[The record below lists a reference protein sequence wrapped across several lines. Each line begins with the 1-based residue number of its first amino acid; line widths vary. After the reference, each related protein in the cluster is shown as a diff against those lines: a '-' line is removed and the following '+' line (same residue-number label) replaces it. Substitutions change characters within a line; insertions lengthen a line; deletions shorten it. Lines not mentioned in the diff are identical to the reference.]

1 MKSANYS
8 TIKIRHQ
15 THNQFYV
22 QFENSFFILP
32 DGKTIVG
39 PDGSDWNKLIVEDI
53 TLRNPTQIGTHGCSI
68 ITVLWNSLTQSLLVG
83 DLKDEVKQYK
93 KVNHSFTM
101 IKDYGY
107 VGVDRVFSSTQLG
120 RLAIFGGGDRSLV
133 VIDTSEQRI
142 CPGRLKSPFLKT
154 YSLQICEGVGSKV
167 YLSLGGYEPEYSWDA
182 SDFLD
187 VTLLYNGHVPK
198 NQFYEKM
205 IKAQGLLQEKDEI
218 INSFSLKI
226 KQLESSLQKQSNQ
239 NKGRSNPK
247 KSETKTSRFKSK
259 MNYYNPRT
267 IRCPETSRKNQKIFS
282 LLAINST
289 KWRTNYENKNLK
301 TTVQIIHR
309 NPKAT

>member
-1 MKSANYS
+1 M
-8 TIKIRHQ
+8 
-15 THNQFYV
+15 
-22 QFENSFFILP
+22 
-32 DGKTIVG
+32 
-39 PDGSDWNKLIVEDI
+39 
-53 TLRNPTQIGTHGCSI
+53 RNPTQIGTHGCSI

-187 VTLLYNGHVPK
+187 VTLLYNGHKKDSSKVP
-198 NQFYEKM
+198 EKM
-205 IKAQGLLQEKDEI
+205 NQAHALLKEKDKVI
-218 INSFSLKI
+218 KSLSLKI
-226 KQLESSLQKQSNQ
+226 DYLQQKEHENQQLVKAYDKLNQ
-239 NKGRSNPK
+239 YVNWMKYNNNKI
-247 KSETKTSRFKSK
+247 KTD
-259 MNYYNPRT
+259 
-267 IRCPETSRKNQKIFS
+267 
-282 LLAINST
+282 
-289 KWRTNYENKNLK
+289 W
-301 TTVQIIHR
+301 
-309 NPKAT
+309 